1 MAPFALGLGHREQDI
16 TVTDDI
22 SGLLERLAVQDR
34 SALGLLYTKVA
45 PKLMGLLTRM
55 LGDRAEAEDALQ
67 EVMVRLWQRAATYDP
82 QKGTG
87 MGWICAIARNHALD
101 RLRARPASRGYQIVT
116 GGTEVD
122 VLDTVADPAMS
133 MEEQTMLKGRM
144 QSVVACFDEL
154 PQDRARAVKGAYL
167 QGLSYQDLATQFEV
181 PLNTMRTWLRRA
193 LISLRECLDR

>member
-1 MAPFALGLGHREQDI
+1 M
-16 TVTDDI
+16 TDEI
-22 SGLLERLAVQDR
+22 SRLLERLAVQDR
-34 SALGLLYTKVA
+34 SALGVLYTKVA

-101 RLRARPASRGYQIVT
+101 RLRARPAARGHQMVS
-116 GGTEVD
+116 GGAEVD
-122 VLDTVADPAMS
+122 VLDTLADPAMGV
-133 MEEQTMLKGRM
+133 EEQTMLRARM
-144 QSVVACFDEL
+144 QSVVACFEEL

-167 QGLSYQDLATQFEV
+167 MGQSYQDLAAQFDV